1 MFFFGDSIYLNYECV
16 YILSVN
22 ELKTIY
28 QNYFNVLNVKKDIRD
43 IFDLKMY
50 A

>member
-28 QNYFNVLNVKKDIRD
+28 QNHFNVLNVKKDIRD